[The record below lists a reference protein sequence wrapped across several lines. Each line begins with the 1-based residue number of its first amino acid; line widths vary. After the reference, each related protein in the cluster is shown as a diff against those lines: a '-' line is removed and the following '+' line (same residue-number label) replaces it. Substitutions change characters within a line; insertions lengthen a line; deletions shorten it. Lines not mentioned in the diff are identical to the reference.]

1 MSVRKL
7 TTGLVPSLRVVV
19 GALRCLSSG
28 VSGSG
33 FSEEG
38 IAI

>member
-1 MSVRKL
+1 MSVRTL
-7 TTGLVPSLRVVV
+7 TTGLASSLRVTE
-19 GALRCLSSG
+19 GALRRPSAG